1 MANYFKKKKKAF
13 IQENKKLHWTKMQS
27 RKTNMAFL
35 RILFKKLPVAAF
47 KMVAPG
53 KREKKRNLSAVIS
66 VSRMYTFLLG

>member
-1 MANYFKKKKKAF
+1 
-13 IQENKKLHWTKMQS
+13 MQS